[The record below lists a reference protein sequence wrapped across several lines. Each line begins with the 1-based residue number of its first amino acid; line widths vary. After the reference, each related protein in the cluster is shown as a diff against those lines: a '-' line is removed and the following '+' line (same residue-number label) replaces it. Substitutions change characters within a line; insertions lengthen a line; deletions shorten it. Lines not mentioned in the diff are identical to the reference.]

1 MWWWHDNWGWGAWLA
16 MTATM
21 LVVWALGIG
30 ALVSLLR
37 SNSGAR
43 RRPTPEDV
51 LAERFPRGEIDEE
64 EYRKRREL
72 LRTGA

>member
-1 MWWWHDNWGWGAWLA
+1 MWWWHNDWGWGAWLA

-43 RRPTPEDV
+43 RRPTRSSSLLSSMSRTSDV
-51 LAERFPRGEIDEE
+51 PARW
-64 EYRKRREL
+64 
-72 LRTGA
+72 